1 MDFLILVTGYNC
13 APLVKPCYDSII
25 NQKGEHNIVAVFIS
39 DGSTDGTDKEVLK
52 LEGCY
57 KTIGQHN
64 KGAAYRRFMAIKELS
79 KEEDIIILLG
89 MDDELLPNAID
100 QIKKE
105 YEQGKL
111 MTYGNW
117 QSDKQ
122 TKFPP
127 SMLYFDE
134 ATHENRDYR
143 KVKYRST
150 HICTFKRKLFDKLT
164 EEDFKVNGEW
174 IKATTES
181 PVMFACLE
189 MCGKERIGIIET
201 PIYFYRDRG
210 KNNAR
215 KRLGDTYQNTI
226 YKEIISRPKFPLYE
240 R

>member
-1 MDFLILVTGYNC
+1 MKYIVLATGYNC
-13 APLVKPCYDSII
+13 APLVKPCHDSIK
-25 NQKGEHNIVAVFIS
+25 NQDCTAVFIS

-52 LEGCY
+52 LDGCY
-57 KTIGQHN
+57 KTIGHHN
-64 KGAAYRRFMAIKELS
+64 MGAAYRRFMAIKELS
-79 KEEDIIILLG
+79 HDEEDVIILLG
-89 MDDELLPNAID
+89 MDDELLPGAID
-100 QIKKE
+100 RLKIE
-105 YEQGKL
+105 YDKGML

-117 QSDKQ
+117 RTDKQ

-134 ATHENRDYR
+134 ATHKNRDYR

-189 MCGKERIGIIET
+189 MCGKERIGVIEDY
-201 PIYFYRDRG
+201 IYYYRQRTD
-210 KNNAR
+210 NAR
-215 KRLGDTYQNTI
+215 RRLGDNYQDII
-226 YKEIISRPKFPLYE
+226 YKEVISRPKFDLI
-240 R
+240 

>member
-1 MDFLILVTGYNC
+1 MNFLILVTGYNC

-64 KGAAYRRFMAIKELS
+64 KGAAYRRFQAVKEIGQP
-79 KEEDIIILLG
+79 EDIVILLG
-89 MDDELLPNAID
+89 MDDELLPEALNKITE
-100 QIKKE
+100 K
-105 YEQGKL
+105 YNQGKL

-117 QSDKQ
+117 KSNAMKYPKEQ
-122 TKFPP
+122 
-127 SMLYFDE
+127 LYFTDKVHTE
-134 ATHENRDYR
+134 KSYR
-143 KVKYRST
+143 LERYRTT
-150 HICTFKRKLFDKLT
+150 HICTFKKFLFDKLT
-164 EEDFKVNGEW
+164 EEDFKVGGEW

-181 PVMFACLE
+181 PLMFACLE
-189 MCGKERIGIIET
+189 MCGKDRIGIIET